1 MASNVASAAVA
12 TAPATSTRRRVRGDR
27 RIALY
32 VSVAATC
39 AVLAGCAFGPPGPD
53 DGGAPPNLPSPSPSA
68 SSPDSGDD
76 SAATANV
83 VAKHLSAPWGLAFLP
98 DGSALVTE
106 RKTATIVRVGLP
118 QTEAGLTV
126 TPIATVAGVS
136 TTADG
141 GLLGIAVSPKVA
153 TNHTVFV
160 YYSTATD
167 NRVATIQL
175 PTAVLS
181 APPSDG
187 ASVAP
192 SSAPSAPPAPT
203 VTPHPIVTGIP
214 RGATDNGGWLGFGP
228 DGSLYASTGDAG
240 RPAASADRKSLAGK
254 ILRMTTAGKPVSGK
268 SLVYASGL
276 HDVQGFDW
284 DPTGRLYAVDAA
296 TATDGVLAIRSGAS
310 YGWPAT
316 PGSAS
321 ESAIP
326 PIQTFPAAQAGCA
339 GVALVQ
345 NILATA
351 CLAGERVWLMQV
363 TANGAVFG
371 APQASLAKSFGRLRT
386 VVTAPDG
393 SLWIMTSNTDGH
405 GTPSPDDDQ
414 IIQVVVA
421 DAGAGKS

>member
-1 MASNVASAAVA
+1 LPVA
-12 TAPATSTRRRVRGDR
+12 
-27 RIALY
+27 
-32 VSVAATC
+32 VAATC
-39 AVLAGCAFGPPGPD
+39 ALLAGCAFGPPPPD
-53 DGGAPPNLPSPSPSA
+53 DGGAPPNLSSPSPSPST
-68 SSPDSGDD
+68 PDSGDN
-76 SAATANV
+76 SAATASV
-83 VAKHLSAPWGLAFLP
+83 IAKHLSSPWGLAFLP

-118 QTEAGLTV
+118 QTVSGLTV

-136 TTADG
+136 ATGDG
-141 GLLGIAVSPKVA
+141 GLLGIAVSPKVT
-153 TNHTVFV
+153 TNRTVFV
-160 YYSTATD
+160 YYSTAKD
-167 NRVATIQL
+167 NRIATIQL

-187 ASVAP
+187 ASAAP
-192 SSAPSAPPAPT
+192 SSAPSAAPAPT

-214 RGATDNGGWLGFGP
+214 RAVTDNGGWLGFGP
-228 DGSLYASTGDAG
+228 DGSLYGSTGDAG
-240 RPAASADRKSLAGK
+240 HPAASADRKSLAGK
-254 ILRMTTAGKPVSGK
+254 ILRMTVAGKPVGGA
-268 SLVYASGL
+268 SLVYATGL

-284 DPTGRLYAVDAA
+284 DPTDHLYAVDAA
-296 TATDGVLAIRSGAS
+296 TATDGLLAIRSGAN

-316 PGSAS
+316 GGSAS
-321 ESAIP
+321 ESATP
-326 PIQTFPAAQAGCA
+326 PIQMLPAAQAGCA

-351 CLAGERVWLMQV
+351 CLTGERLWLMRL

-386 VVTAPDG
+386 VVAAPDG

-405 GTPSPDDDQ
+405 GKPSADDDQ

>member
-1 MASNVASAAVA
+1 MASAAVA
-12 TAPATSTRRRVRGDR
+12 AAPATRTRRRDRCDR
-27 RIALY
+27 RTALY
-32 VSVAATC
+32 VVVAAASALLT
-39 AVLAGCAFGPPGPD
+39 GCAFGPPAPD

-68 SSPDSGDD
+68 SSPERSDN

-83 VAKHLSAPWGLAFLP
+83 VAKHLSSPWGLAFLP

-118 QTEAGLTV
+118 RTAAGLTV
-126 TPIATVAGVS
+126 TPVATVAGVN
-136 TTADG
+136 TTGDG

-153 TNHTVFV
+153 TNRTVFV

-167 NRVATIQL
+167 NRVATFQL

-181 APPSDG
+181 APPSEG
-187 ASVAP
+187 ASAAP
-192 SSAPSAPPAPT
+192 SSAPSSAPGPT
-203 VTPHPIVTGIP
+203 VTPRPIVTGIP
-214 RGATDNGGWLGFGP
+214 HGASDNGGWLGFGP
-228 DGSLYASTGDAG
+228 DGLLYASTGDAT

-254 ILRMTTAGKPVSGK
+254 ILRMTPAGKPVSGK
-268 SLVYASGL
+268 SLVFASGL

-284 DPTGRLYAVDAA
+284 DPTGHLYAVDAA
-296 TATDGVLAIRSGAS
+296 TANDGVLAIRAGAS

-316 PGSAS
+316 AGSAS
-321 ESAIP
+321 ESATP
-326 PIQTFPAAQAGCA
+326 PIQTLPAAQAGCA

-345 NILATA
+345 HILATA
-351 CLAGERVWLMQV
+351 CLTGERVWLMQV

-371 APQASLAKSFGRLRT
+371 APQASLAKSFGRLRS
-386 VVTAPDG
+386 VVAAPDG

-414 IIQVVVA
+414 IIQVIVA

>member
-1 MASNVASAAVA
+1 VHVAVTA
-12 TAPATSTRRRVRGDR
+12 TF
-27 RIALY
+27 AL
-32 VSVAATC
+32 
-39 AVLAGCAFGPPGPD
+39 LAGCAFGPPPPD

-68 SSPDSGDD
+68 STPDSGDN

-83 VAKHLSAPWGLAFLP
+83 VAQHLSAPWGLAFLP

-118 QTEAGLTV
+118 QTAAGLTV
-126 TPIATVAGVS
+126 TPVATVAGVS
-136 TTADG
+136 VTGDG
-141 GLLGIAVSPKVA
+141 GLLGIAVSPKFA
-153 TNHTVFV
+153 TDRTVFV

-167 NRVATIQL
+167 NRIATIQL

-181 APPSDG
+181 APPSD
-187 ASVAP
+187 
-192 SSAPSAPPAPT
+192 APSAAPSAAPAPT
-203 VTPHPIVTGIP
+203 VTPRPIVTGIP

-228 DGSLYASTGDAG
+228 DGSLYASTGDVG
-240 RPAASADRKSLAGK
+240 RSAASTDRKSLAGK
-254 ILRMTTAGKPVSGK
+254 ILRTTAAGKPVGGK

-276 HDVQGFDW
+276 HNVQGFDW
-284 DPTGRLYAVDAA
+284 DPTGHLYAIDAA
-296 TATDGVLAIRSGAS
+296 TATDGVLAVRSGAS

-316 PGSAS
+316 SGSTS
-321 ESAIP
+321 ESATP
-326 PIQTFPAAQAGCA
+326 PIQTLPSAQAGCA

-351 CLAGERVWLMQV
+351 CLTGERVWLMQL
-363 TANGAVFG
+363 TENGAVFG
-371 APQASLAKSFGRLRT
+371 APQASLTKSFGRLRT
-386 VVTAPDG
+386 VVAAPDG

-405 GTPSPDDDQ
+405 GKPSPDDDQ